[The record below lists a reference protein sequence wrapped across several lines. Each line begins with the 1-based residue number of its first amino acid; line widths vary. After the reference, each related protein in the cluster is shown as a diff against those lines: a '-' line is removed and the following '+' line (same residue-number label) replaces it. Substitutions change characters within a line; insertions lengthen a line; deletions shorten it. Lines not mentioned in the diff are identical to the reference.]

1 MNPKFC
7 VVIRKDNDYIVRVS
21 DTMEDL
27 KQQYKESKKETESF
41 STYDWSLTAYALGSP
56 ACHCIDENGVI
67 VQYPDGWK
75 YYTRN
80 VFRRKGTAVYEN
92 ASSVR
97 PCLHMIFLD
106 ELE

>member
-1 MNPKFC
+1 MYFIHK
-7 VVIRKDNDYIVRVS
+7 
-21 DTMEDL
+21 
-27 KQQYKESKKETESF
+27 YKESKKETESF

-56 ACHCIDENGVI
+56 ACHRIDENGVT

-80 VFRRKGTAVYEN
+80 AFRRKGTAVYEN

-97 PCLHMIFLD
+97 PCMHMVFLD